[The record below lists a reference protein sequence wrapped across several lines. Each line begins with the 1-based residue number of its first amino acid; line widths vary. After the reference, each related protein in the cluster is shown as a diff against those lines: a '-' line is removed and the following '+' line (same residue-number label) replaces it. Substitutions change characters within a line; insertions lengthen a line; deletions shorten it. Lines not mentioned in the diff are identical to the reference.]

1 MIQRWNVSVVKDSDS
16 PCDCRADLVAA
27 SDGDFVLH
35 RESHEAIRSWMQNSE
50 NYAKLLDNAL
60 RERDEAKRCLHVE
73 MSMRKDAEVE
83 PPKSV
88 GPWHVVPGHDGAFV
102 PVTKDGRSWW
112 NGYFQASIA
121 IDVATLLNERESHSA
136 EIAKLRAQSA
146 LFDAQRDAVAR
157 ELAGLGVEYGT
168 PDDYARAASGAI
180 ERLRA
185 EADDKTIRL
194 RDADMLADEVA
205 ALVKRRVIDSRSAA
219 SDALLRYREDPRT
232 ERSDRIAAL
241 EAALSA
247 ARAALDGE
255 RAKCDEAKWFIEYL
269 SATNDGQRADAEA
282 WLFGYRARRAA
293 EAQPKE
299 TPHA

>member
-136 EIAKLRAQSA
+136 EIAKLRAEAEAEKNHARQ
-146 LFDAQRDAVAR
+146 AQA
-157 ELAGLGVEYGT
+157 ESL
-168 PDDYARAASGAI
+168 DYATKLDESRM
-180 ERLRA
+180 ERGRLA
-185 EADDKTIRL
+185 EQ
-194 RDADMLADEVA
+194 
-205 ALVKRRVIDSRSAA
+205 
-219 SDALLRYREDPRT
+219 
-232 ERSDRIAAL
+232 
-241 EAALSA
+241 LSA

-255 RAKCDEAKWFIEYL
+255 RAACDEAKWFIEYL

-293 EAQPKE
+293 EAQP
-299 TPHA
+299 TPVRCPECDGTGRRVKYHGGSINDPNLIGLAMESLPCRCQAAEARP